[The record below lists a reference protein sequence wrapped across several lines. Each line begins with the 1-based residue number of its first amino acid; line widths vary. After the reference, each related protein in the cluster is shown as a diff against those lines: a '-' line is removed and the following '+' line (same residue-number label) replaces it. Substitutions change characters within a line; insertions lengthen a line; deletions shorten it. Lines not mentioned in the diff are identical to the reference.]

1 MSDTVPNGVRRSV
14 SGRPTIRDVAR
25 EAQVSVSTVSF
36 ALNGKGAL
44 AQGTRDRVLAIAKR
58 IGYEANPMARGL
70 RGSSSRI
77 LGVSIRSLDIGGA
90 YRPAGVDHFSRMVG
104 AAATTALDNG
114 YGIMLVG
121 HSVANPE
128 YQAPLWVDG
137 YVIEDPVQDD
147 EFVEKLLEARVPLVT
162 IGWDPDRKSTI
173 PWVSTSD
180 TTETKRMLDHLQ
192 DRGADSVVMISGLER
207 TSWHIQGEK
216 AYVDWMK
223 SARRTPEIIRVSEAE
238 GVEGGTAAVAALLR
252 RTEPPSA
259 IYCQTGRHAVGA
271 ALAAQQA
278 GLRIPDDILIAA
290 GSDSEATRSFSP
302 AITTIDL
309 KPDEL
314 GRRAVELL
322 IHNLNSPNKRR
333 SDLVYGEL
341 VTRDS
346 TRGGLRSRLGAA
358 T

>member
-1 MSDTVPNGVRRSV
+1 MPDTPPNGPPSRA
-14 SGRPTIRDVAR
+14 GRPTIRDVAR

-36 ALNGKGAL
+36 ALNGKGSL
-44 AQGTRDRVLAIAKR
+44 AQSTRDRVLAIAER
-58 IGYEANPMARGL
+58 MGYEANPMARGL

-77 LGVSIRSLDIGGA
+77 LGVSIRPLDLGGA

-114 YGIMLVG
+114 YGMMLVG
-121 HSVANPE
+121 HSVANAE
-128 YQAPLWVDG
+128 YRAPLWVDG

-147 EFVEKLLEARVPLVT
+147 EFVSKLLEAQVPFVT
-162 IGWDPDRKSTI
+162 IGWDPDRKSSI

-180 TTETKRMLDHLQ
+180 TAETKRILTHLQ
-192 DRGADSVVMISGLER
+192 ERGATSIVMVSGTER
-207 TSWHIQGEK
+207 TSWHIDGEK
-216 AYVDWMK
+216 AYVAWMK
-223 SARRTPEIIRVSEAE
+223 AAGQEPKIIHVPEAE
-238 GVEGGTAAVAALLR
+238 GVAGGKAAIAGVISGGE
-252 RTEPPSA
+252 TPSA

-271 ALAAQQA
+271 ALAAQDA
-278 GLRIPDDILIAA
+278 GLQIPSDILIAA
-290 GSDSEATRSFSP
+290 GSDSEAARTFTP

-309 KPDEL
+309 KPEEL

-341 VTRDS
+341 VVRQS
-346 TRGGLRSRLGAA
+346 TLAGLRSTRKTAE
-358 T
+358 